1 MPVASGSTPSVS
13 TSANPSA
20 LTKGPCRPRLST
32 WDTYRSTR
40 STLSSV
46 VTTTF
51 CLAASPT
58 IAGPICIISRAL
70 RSLCSSIGRMRSPC
84 ANLRLPLLPPPNAPT
99 PQEAGAL
106 EPGGGPEGL
115 SPRRTHG
122 PGEWTDHN
130 PGHRRRSAGR
140 KGVLV
145 GEPQTQQRRS
155 PARVLERRGDD
166 LRANGHAQDVRTD
179 RPAFRLDRLA

>member
-20 LTKGPCRPRLST
+20 LAKGPCRPRLST

-58 IAGPICIISRAL
+58 IAGPTCIISRAL
-70 RSLCSSIGRMRSPC
+70 RSLCSSIGRMRSPICQSPTSASTSAKC
-84 ANLRLPLLPPPNAPT
+84 ANT
-99 PQEAGAL
+99 AGSRCA
-106 EPGGGPEGL
+106 GTRRW
-115 SPRRTHG
+115 PRRIITASYV
-122 PGEWTDHN
+122 
-130 PGHRRRSAGR
+130 RSGKTGR
-140 KGVLV
+140 SQSGTSKTTCLSKKSSCGLAA
-145 GEPQTQQRRS
+145 S
-155 PARVLERRGDD
+155 PAKALSNSRSGT
-166 LRANGHAQDVRTD
+166 AW
-179 RPAFRLDRLA
+179 